1 MSPTVKL
8 SWRSM
13 LDNKVRFLLTT
24 VAVVLGVG
32 FVSGSFIVA
41 DSLKDVFSSLVKE
54 VNKGIDVQVRSQVAF
69 GTRGTGNPVPRET
82 LVMVRQ
88 VPGVAAAEGA
98 VSEEG
103 VVIIGPDGKAKTPK
117 AAPTIGVSW
126 GNDPELNPL
135 HLVDGKQP
143 AALDEVALDVT
154 AAEKSG
160 YKIGQRASVL
170 LPDGRHDFTLVGTF
184 KFGTSNSLAGA
195 YLVAWD
201 TETASQI
208 LSTHGNYTTI
218 DVRAAPGVPP
228 TELRDR
234 IQQQLPHGLEAI
246 DNKQLVK
253 DAQGQFSGIIN
264 IFGTALLVFAGVAVF
279 VSCFIINNTFA
290 ILLGQRVRELAL
302 LRAIG
307 AAGRQVRRMVLGEAA
322 VVAAVSWVVGV
333 GVGVLIALGIRAL
346 INSLGGDLP
355 STSIVIT
362 PRTLIVA
369 LIVAFAVTLLS
380 ALRPA
385 RRAATVPPIAAIS
398 GTWDM
403 EPAHVGRRA
412 VGAAVVTVGGLA
424 ILLEALYGRP
434 GGTGLTL
441 SLCGLGA
448 ALVFLGV
455 AGLSHLI
462 ARPVVS
468 TMGKPLGRVF
478 RVPGRLAREN
488 AARNPRRT
496 SSTASALMIGL
507 ALVSAISVLGAS
519 VKQSFSESLR
529 SSITADLFITTN
541 NNTGSGFP
549 PAVVDAA
556 KKVPG
561 VATASG
567 FRAAAFQVDGS
578 TKQFAAGDPK
588 ALTQLL
594 DIGVKQ
600 GRLEN
605 LGKDQV
611 FVHKDP
617 AKDLSLSIGSR
628 VRATFPSSG
637 TKTLEV
643 VGIYD
648 DASVIGANWLVD
660 NATYDENFPNRPNVF
675 LAAARFAPGVDRA
688 ATTAAVSAAV
698 TAIAPQLKV
707 QDRAAFQKNQEQQVN
722 ILIAVV
728 NALLALAVIISM
740 IGIANT
746 LALSV
751 YERIREFGLLRAVGM
766 SRRQMRRMVRWEAAL
781 VAFFGALI
789 GAFVGV
795 GLGLL
800 VAVAVPA
807 AFIKA
812 VAVPFGQ
819 LVGYVVVAILA
830 GLLAALLPARRAAR
844 LNILEAIAHE

>member
-8 SWRSM
+8 SWRNL
-13 LDNKVRFLLTT
+13 LDNKVRFVLTT

-41 DSLKDVFSSLVKE
+41 DSLKNVFSNLVQE

-69 GTRGTGNPVPRET
+69 GAKGSGNPVPREV
-82 LVMVRQ
+82 LDIVRNL
-88 VPGVAAAEGA
+88 PGVAAAEGA
-98 VSEEG
+98 VSEQG

-117 AAPTIGVSW
+117 AAPTLGVSW
-126 GNDPELNPL
+126 GNDPQLNPL
-135 HLVDGKQP
+135 HLVDGKKP
-143 AALDEVALDVT
+143 SGPTEVALDVNS
-154 AAEKSG
+154 AQKSG
-160 YKIGQRASVL
+160 YHIGDRITVL
-170 LPDGRHDFTLVGTF
+170 LPDGRHGFTLVGAF

-208 LSTHGNYTTI
+208 LPTHGNYTTI
-218 DVRAAPGVPP
+218 DIRAAPGVSP
-228 TELRDR
+228 TELRTR
-234 IQQQLPHGLEAI
+234 ISQVLPRGLEAI

-253 DAQGQFSGIIN
+253 DQQGQFSGFIN

-290 ILLGQRVRELAL
+290 ILLGQRVRELAM

-307 AAGRQVRRMVLGEAA
+307 ASGRQVRRMVLGEAML
-322 VVAAVSWVVGV
+322 VAAVSSVVGI
-333 GVGVLIALGIRAL
+333 GVGVLIGTGIRAL
-346 INSLGGDLP
+346 INSLGGGLP

-362 PRTLIVA
+362 LRTVIVA
-369 LIVAFAVTLLS
+369 VVVAFGVTLLS

-398 GTWDM
+398 GTWDTG
-403 EPAHVGRRA
+403 PTNVVRRA
-412 VGAAVVTVGGLA
+412 LGAAAVTAAGLA
-424 ILLEALYGRP
+424 ILLLALFGRP
-434 GGTGLTL
+434 GGTALTL

-448 ALVFLGV
+448 GLLFLGV

-468 TMGKPLGRVF
+468 TLGKPLERLL
-478 RVPGRLAREN
+478 RLPGRLAREN

-507 ALVSAISVLGAS
+507 ALVAAITVLGAS
-519 VKQSFSESLR
+519 VKRSFSESLH
-529 SSITADLFITTN
+529 SSITADLFVTGGN
-541 NNTGSGFP
+541 NGAGFP
-549 PAVVDAA
+549 PAVVDAV
-556 KKVPG
+556 KKVSG

-567 FRAAAFQVDGS
+567 FRAGVFQVAGS
-578 TKQFAAGDPK
+578 TKSFSAGDPK
-588 ALTQLL
+588 ALPQLL
-594 DIGVKQ
+594 NVGVKQ
-600 GRLEN
+600 GRLED

-617 AKDLSLSIGSR
+617 AKDLHLAVGDT
-628 VRATFPSSG
+628 VQATFPSTG
-637 TKTLEV
+637 TKPLKV
-643 VGIYD
+643 VGFYD
-648 DASVIGANWLVD
+648 DASVLGANWLVD
-660 NATYDENFPNRPNVF
+660 NSTYDENFPNRPNVF
-675 LAAARFAPGVDRA
+675 LAAARFAPGADHIKTTA
-688 ATTAAVSAAV
+688 DLTAAV
-698 TAIAPQLKV
+698 TGIAPQLKV

-781 VAFFGALI
+781 VALFGALI
-789 GAFVGV
+789 GALVGL

-819 LVGYVVVAILA
+819 LISYIVAAILA
-830 GLLAALLPARRAAR
+830 GLLAARGPAKRAGK
-844 LNILEAIAHE
+844 LNILDAIAHE